1 MFKAWRSSG
10 QIVNSKVL
18 TRRVPDKAYAVSLCR
33 VPDQGVTSAPVMIEP
48 ADIVA
53 TQIAVAGALFAD
65 GEFANAALRYR
76 VIFDDTDNPDMLVFE
91 VISILKS
98 GDLDAGFERDER
110 LQERLDDITDTGLL
124 ERYETIMDQAV
135 EAYMA
140 LPESGEPSG

>member
-1 MFKAWRSSG
+1 MAIQRPDCQFQGAD
-10 QIVNSKVL
+10 
-18 TRRVPDKAYAVSLCR
+18 RRVPNKDYAVSLCR

-65 GEFANAALRYR
+65 GEFANAARRYR
-76 VIFDDTDNPDMLVFE
+76 AIFDDTDNPDMLVFE

-110 LQERLDDITDTGLL
+110 LQERLDDVTDTGLL

-140 LPESGEPSG
+140 LPESG